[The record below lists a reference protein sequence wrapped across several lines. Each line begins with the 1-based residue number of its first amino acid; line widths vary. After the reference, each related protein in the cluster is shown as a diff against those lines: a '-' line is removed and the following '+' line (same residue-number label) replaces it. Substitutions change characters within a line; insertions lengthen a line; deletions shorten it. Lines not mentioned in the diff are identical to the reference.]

1 MSEYGAKTGAQESKN
16 ATIRR
21 NGTTGKGSDER
32 KGDGQTA
39 RRKTTQTG
47 RYSIPTGTAKKQ

>member
-1 MSEYGAKTGAQESKN
+1 MSEYGAKTGARESNN

-39 RRKTTQTG
+39 RRKTTQAG